1 MSLVGAKVLRKEDP
15 RLLSGTGTFVDDLA
29 PPRCAFAEFV
39 TSTEAHAEI
48 TAIDAREALR
58 MPGVLGVWTAADLVD
73 HPDLPGGLPDLER
86 PVLARNVVRFAGE
99 PVAVVVAE
107 DRYVA
112 ADAVAAVEV
121 EYRPLPVVTTVEAA
135 SAADAPVL
143 FAAHGSNVVT
153 VVPTMDDLERRFE
166 RCDDRAHLHVVNQR
180 CAAVPIE
187 AMACLADWGADGL
200 TLWATFQAPHH
211 LRNYLAT
218 WLDVPQTQCRVIA
231 PDVGGGFGSKI
242 VWYPELFLAPL
253 LSRWT
258 RRPVKFAQTRSEAM
272 LQMAHGRDQVHDID
286 VGFDRDG
293 TIKALRLVVSQNLG
307 AYPDPTGLGL
317 AVLTTWMAAG
327 CYRIPEVS
335 TSFRTVVTNTTPV
348 AAYRGAGRPEAA
360 FSVERIVDLVARR
373 TGRDP
378 AEVRRKNFVPP
389 GAFPY
394 ETHNEPVV
402 YDSGDFPAALDEC
415 LRLLRYDERRA
426 EQAGRRAAIA
436 AAPDTALY
444 TGEPDT
450 AAPDTGGPESSEPL
464 IGIGLSCWLEIA
476 GFGPNGSLEG
486 FGHLASWES
495 AQVRIQPD
503 GSAIVFAGSSPHGQ
517 GHETTFAQ
525 IASDE
530 LGIPFDRIQV
540 RFGDTAT
547 VLQGIGT
554 MGSRGVPTTGSAV
567 KVVSQRVLDRA
578 KKIAAHLLE
587 AAEADLEVQDNAFN
601 VRGSPGKKVSWGDVA
616 WASFQPL
623 RLPEELPAGSLE
635 ERLYQESPNFSYPSG
650 AYGCVVRIDP
660 TTGEVTIDD
669 MVLVDD
675 CGTVINPL
683 LAEGQVHGG
692 VAQGIAQALFEG
704 VVYEPDSGQ
713 PITANLLDYLVP
725 SAPDLPGYTAGRITT
740 PCPNNPLGAKGIG
753 ESGAVGAPAA
763 VVNAIVDALAPFG
776 VEHVDMP
783 VTPEKVWRLIHGAER
798 GGSQR

>member
-15 RLLSGTGTFVDDLA
+15 RLLSGTGTFVDDLS
-29 PPRCAFAEFV
+29 PPRCTFAAFV

-48 TAIDAREALR
+48 VSIDARAALR
-58 MPGVLGVWTAADLVD
+58 MPGVLGVWTAADFAD
-73 HPDLPGGLPDLER
+73 HPELPGGLPDLER
-86 PVLARNVVRFAGE
+86 PVLARNTVRFAGE

-112 ADAVAAVEV
+112 ADAVAAVDV
-121 EYRPLPVVTTVEAA
+121 QYRDLPVVTTIEAA
-135 SAADAPVL
+135 TAPDAPIL
-143 FAAHGSNVVT
+143 FSNHGSNVAT
-153 VVPTMDDLERRFE
+153 VVPTMDDLERQIS
-166 RCDDRAHLHVVNQR
+166 RCDDRASLHLVNQR

-187 AMACLADWGADGL
+187 AVACLADWGVDGL

-218 WLDVPQTQCRVIA
+218 WLDIPQTQCRVIA

-242 VWYPELFLAPL
+242 VWYPEFFLAPL
-253 LSRWT
+253 LSKWT

-272 LQMAHGRDQVHDID
+272 TQMSHGRDQVHDLDI
-286 VGFDRDG
+286 GFDRDG
-293 TIKALRLVVSQNLG
+293 TIRALRVVISQNLG

-317 AVLTTWMAAG
+317 AVLTSWMAAG
-327 CYRIPEVS
+327 CYRIPDVS

-360 FSVERIVDLVARR
+360 YSIERIIDVVARR
-373 TGRDP
+373 TGLDP
-378 AEVRRKNFVPP
+378 VVVRRKNFIRP

-394 ETHNEPVV
+394 ETHNEPFV

-415 LRLLRYDERRA
+415 LRLVRYDERRA
-426 EQAGRRAAIA
+426 EQLAHADDPD
-436 AAPDTALY
+436 APL
-444 TGEPDT
+444 
-450 AAPDTGGPESSEPL
+450 L
-464 IGIGLSCWLEIA
+464 GIGLSCWLEIA

-530 LGIPFDRIQV
+530 LGIPFDRIQL

-567 KVVSQRVLDRA
+567 KVASARVLDRA

-623 RLPEELPAGSLE
+623 RLPPELLAGSLE

-650 AYGCVVRIDP
+650 AYACVVSIDRH
-660 TTGEVTIDD
+660 TGEVTIDD

-692 VAQGIAQALFEG
+692 VAQGIAQALYEA

-740 PCPNNPLGAKGIG
+740 LCPNNPLGAKGIG

-763 VVNAIVDALAPFG
+763 VVNAIVDALAQFG

-783 VTPEKVWRLIHGAER
+783 VTPEKVWRLINDANLER
-798 GGSQR
+798 SAP

>member
-15 RLLSGTGTFVDDLA
+15 RLLTGTGTFVDDLA
-29 PPRCAFAEFV
+29 PPRCAFASFV
-39 TSTEAHAEI
+39 TSSEAHAEI
-48 TAIDAREALR
+48 VAIDMRAALA
-58 MPGVLGVWTAADLVD
+58 MPGVLGVWTAADFVD
-73 HPDLPGGLPDLER
+73 YPDLPGGLPDLER
-86 PVLARNVVRFAGE
+86 PVLARNRVRFVGE

-107 DRYVA
+107 DRYLA

-121 EYRPLPVVTTVEAA
+121 EYRTLEAVTTIEAA
-135 SAADAPVL
+135 TAPDAPEL
-143 FAAHGSNVVT
+143 FERHGSNVVN
-153 VVPTMDDLERRFE
+153 VVPMMDDLERE
-166 RCDDRAHLHVVNQR
+166 MQRCDDRASLHLVNQR

-187 AMACLADWGADGL
+187 ALACLADWGVDGL

-211 LRNYLAT
+211 LRNSVAS
-218 WLDVPQTQCRVIA
+218 WLDIAQSQCRVIA

-253 LSRWT
+253 LSKWT

-272 LQMAHGRDQVHDID
+272 MQMSHGRDQVHDIE
-286 VGFDRDG
+286 VGFDRTG
-293 TIKALRLVVSQNLG
+293 RIRALRLVISQNLG

-317 AVLTTWMAAG
+317 ATLTSWMAAG
-327 CYRIPEVS
+327 CYRIGHVS
-335 TSFRTVVTNTTPV
+335 TSYRNVVTNTTPV

-360 FSVERIVDLVARR
+360 YSVERIVDVVARR
-373 TGRDP
+373 CGIDP
-378 AEVRRKNFVPP
+378 AEVRKRNFIGPSQ
-389 GAFPY
+389 FPY
-394 ETHNEPVV
+394 ETHNEAVV
-402 YDSGDFPAALDEC
+402 YDSGDYPAALEEC
-415 LRLLRYDERRA
+415 LGLLGYGQRRI
-426 EQAGRRAAIA
+426 EQADQRND
-436 AAPDTALY
+436 PDA
-444 TGEPDT
+444 
-450 AAPDTGGPESSEPL
+450 PL
-464 IGIGLSCWLEIA
+464 IGLGLSCWLEIA

-547 VLQGIGT
+547 VLQGVGT
-554 MGSRGVPTTGSAV
+554 MGSRGVPTGGSAV
-567 KVVSQRVLDRA
+567 KVVSGRVLARA

-587 AAEADLEVQDNAFN
+587 ASEADLEVNDNAFN

-616 WASFQPL
+616 WASYQPL
-623 RLPEELPAGSLE
+623 RLPPELAAGSLE

-650 AYGCVVRIDP
+650 AYGCAVSIDP
-660 TTGEVTIDD
+660 NTGEVTIDA

-692 VAQGIAQALFEG
+692 VAQGIAQALYES
-704 VVYEPDSGQ
+704 VVYNELGQ
-713 PITANLLDYLVP
+713 PVTANLLDYLVP
-725 SAPDLPGYTAGRITT
+725 SAPDLPGYTAGRVTT
-740 PCPNNPLGAKGIG
+740 LCPNNPLGAKGIG
-753 ESGAVGAPAA
+753 ESGSVGAPAA
-763 VVNAIVDALAPFG
+763 VVNAILDALAPYG
-776 VEHVDMP
+776 VEHLDMP
-783 VTPEKVWRLIHGAER
+783 ISPEKIWQAIHAADRRGVPEMSTESLSESDAEVV
-798 GGSQR
+798 S